1 MIWKG
6 GVIVFVLAGSV
17 CFAQMGENRSGVA
30 GYVGTAE
37 ITALAP
43 AGASSTRAPETET
56 LLGKLGSS
64 AKVTLHV
71 QLAKSFS
78 RFEILSDGFILPR
91 GTLVLHEAG
100 ARHYVIADPKAKTFV
115 IMDAGKLVGALEGS
129 LGVVNTEYQARARH
143 THEIK
148 QIAGIP
154 CHKAIVEVTYASSIP
169 FESDKIVVAQKNAI
183 EIWHA
188 PPAVPTA
195 ALEHLLFKYQQD
207 RTGQLKRVLSQ
218 DIGFPMEVRCIV
230 TPAATDARQTP
241 QAGSFEM
248 KVTVINI
255 DRNLDP
261 ELFRLPPAGYRQLER
276 NPYFAAATSASR
288 PR

>member
-1 MIWKG
+1 MNWKIG
-6 GVIVFVLAGSV
+6 TVVFALAGSV
-17 CFAQMGENRSGVA
+17 CWAQLGESQSGVE
-30 GYVGTAE
+30 GYVGTME
-37 ITALAP
+37 IAALAP
-43 AGASSTRAPETET
+43 GGTSTTAPPESEA
-56 LLGKLGSS
+56 LLGKLASS

-78 RFEILSDGFILPR
+78 RFEVVSDGFILPR
-91 GTLVLHEAG
+91 GTLVLHDAG

-115 IMDAGKLVGALEGS
+115 IMDASKLVAALEGS
-129 LGVVNTEYQARARH
+129 LGVVNSEYQARARH
-143 THEIK
+143 THESK
-148 QIAGIP
+148 EIAGVP
-154 CHKAIVEVTYASSIP
+154 CRKAILEVTYASSIP
-169 FESDKIVVAQKNAI
+169 FENDHIVIAQKNEI

-218 DIGFPMEVRCIV
+218 DIGFPMEIRCIV
-230 TPAATDARQTP
+230 TPAAADAKQTP

-248 KVTVINI
+248 KVTEVKV
-255 DRNLDP
+255 DRHLDP

-276 NPYFAAATSASR
+276 NPYFAAAASASA
-288 PR
+288 PQ